1 MTDTAT
7 APLRIETLPDGVTE
21 IVLDRP
27 DLLNR
32 FDTALHHA
40 FTDALGAVA
49 RDTAVRAVALT
60 STGRAFS
67 AGGDFDAMRAASTDA
82 AVQRAT
88 VDDARR
94 LLDALVGLPQPI
106 VVGVQGAAIGLGAT
120 VALACDAV
128 VAARKATIADTHV
141 NVGLVAGDGGCLVW
155 PQAVGMLRARR
166 HLLTGDPLDAETAH
180 AMGLVTDLVDTP
192 EDVAPATRE
201 LATRIAALPP
211 LAVQATKRVLQGVT
225 RQRMGEVVDLGLA
238 LEAQTMSTEDHVEGF
253 TAFQERR
260 SPVFKGR

>member
-1 MTDTAT
+1 MTDP
-7 APLRIETLPDGVTE
+7 APLRVETLADGVAE

-40 FTDALGAVA
+40 FTDALVA
-49 RDTAVRAVALT
+49 IGGDAAVRAVVLS

-67 AGGDFDAMRAASTDA
+67 AGGDFDAMRRASTDR

-94 LLDALVGLPQPI
+94 LLDALLGLSQPI
-106 VVGVQGAAIGLGAT
+106 IVALQGPAIGLGAT
-120 VALACDAV
+120 VVLACDAV
-128 VAARKATIADTHV
+128 VAARAATIADTHV

-155 PQAVGMLRARR
+155 PQAVGMLRAKRY
-166 HLLTGDPLDAETAH
+166 LLTGDPLDAETAH
-180 AMGLVTDLVDTP
+180 AFGLVTDLVDDP
-192 EDVAPATRE
+192 QDAAPAARE
-201 LATRIAALPP
+201 LATRIAGLPP
-211 LAVQATKRVLQGVT
+211 LAVQGTKRVLQHT
-225 RQRMGEVVDLGLA
+225 LRQRAGEVVDLGLA
-238 LEAQTMSTEDHVEGF
+238 LEELTMSTDDHVEGF

-260 SPVFKGR
+260 APTFEGS